1 MLECLP
7 KSKLL
12 QGSFVL
18 LLLVGGGGGGSS
30 QIVWKLQYFYWL
42 ILPGF
47 FNFPHTLKTCL
58 GELKGLFG
66 IVLLNRLTDLERRQ
80 MESGG
85 LIRPLPTRGMP
96 PPGNPAFL
104 FLLNLAISTK
114 TT

>member
-1 MLECLP
+1 MLECLS

-18 LLLVGGGGGGSS
+18 LLVVGGGGGGGAHHR
-30 QIVWKLQYFYWL
+30 LCGNYWL
-42 ILPGF
+42 TLPGF
-47 FNFPHTLKTCL
+47 FNFPHTLQTCL
-58 GELKGLFG
+58 GELKGLFS

-114 TT
+114 TS